1 MAHDIL
7 SAGVSVQ
14 VKDQT
19 SYAAVTAGTVSAAV
33 GFAEKGPIDTPT
45 LILSSEEFATTF
57 GSPISDNYY
66 LGMFAEKFL
75 DHSVGYFTR
84 IGKTSEYEVLTGTVL
99 PGLAF
104 TAVANP
110 ELFIELAG
118 FPEPNNGLYRVTWA
132 SAGATYSDVDAL
144 AVAINAA
151 FVNVTLA
158 DGATKLSAYVTAG
171 SSSSLLTFTSDVAGN
186 VTMTVLATEDAVEN
200 VVKVSGAAH
209 LGMVDGAS
217 SLDSNTYS
225 YSSVRVPVNEVAAS
239 AGTITGGAIV
249 TQAKL
254 NTLSAWNLVNIKI
267 DNDGTN
273 PYKEY
278 EDINIVPTVGTAAT
292 FSALQA
298 GNDPVAHNWVGTTFT
313 ITPAGF
319 YDFMSGDVTG
329 DINKAHT
336 VTLTFNNDPVNL
348 AGLISALNIALSG
361 ITTSGANT
369 LDDYLQ
375 FAIYNTTAIQ
385 IVKGIDATLYNLGS
399 QCSVAVADG
408 TGTIANLGY
417 TAVTNYSASGGDS
430 FYTAEG
436 VAAKIAAA
444 IAEGTASSS
453 IDVISIT
460 SNRTGTTSYIE
471 IEDAT
476 TTATSALATGAIF
489 DGIFTT
495 DDSDSGSNSSNDGV
509 ANFVAKDAGTWGD
522 SIKTRTYTTT
532 NPVTS
537 ALEYYI
543 EVYDG
548 DDSVEVWGPVNW
560 VTSTAANY
568 VVTILEAS
576 DYVRLDLGE
585 TIEYPDT
592 DTTITALTDTPPN
605 NADSGEPAYWV
616 LTGGGDGIPSID
628 AESDALVVSALGEY
642 TNKEQYEIDLLLAPG
657 FSGSSVVSKLQT
669 VGEARRDIIALV
681 DPPSFLSYTD
691 IIDWHNGS
699 YGAPASTALTSS
711 FVVLLWDWQRDY
723 DATNEQYI
731 DLPPSIYEAV
741 AIAKTQKNYSLWS
754 APAGIERGVV
764 GSISTYSKP
773 TAAQREYLYNDT
785 DPACVNPIVQFPSEG
800 ILIYGQKTC
809 LKTTKATNRINV
821 RRLVNSI
828 TRNVER
834 IGRKYVFKLHNA
846 STWASISR
854 EINSYLSNIQERG
867 GLTAFSVAFDSTTN
881 TATRIDQGIMY
892 GKIFIQPTK
901 VAERIFIDLTIQ
913 NTGAV
918 ATEA

>member
-19 SYAAVTAGTVSAAV
+19 SYAAVTAGTISAAV
-33 GFAEKGPIDTPT
+33 GFAEKGPVDTPT

-84 IGKTSEYEVLTGTVL
+84 IGKTSDYEVLTGTVL
-99 PGLAF
+99 PGLTF

-110 ELFIELAG
+110 EFFIELAG
-118 FPEPNNGLYRVTWA
+118 YPEPNNGLYRVTWA
-132 SAGATYSDVDAL
+132 SGGVTYSDVDAL
-144 AVAINAA
+144 AVAINAE
-151 FVNVTLA
+151 FLNVTLA
-158 DGATKLSAYVTAG
+158 DGVTKLSAYVTAG
-171 SSSSLLTFTSDVAGN
+171 SSSSFLTFTSDVAGN

-200 VVKVSGAAH
+200 VVKTSGAAH
-209 LGMVDGAS
+209 LGMADSAS

-225 YSSVRVPVNEVAAS
+225 YSSVRVPVNEVAAT
-239 AGTITGGAIV
+239 AGSITGSTLV
-249 TQAKL
+249 TQTDL
-254 NTLSAWNLVNIKI
+254 NMLTAYNKINIKV

-278 EDINIVPTVGTAAT
+278 EDINITPTTGIAAT
-292 FSALQA
+292 FAILQA
-298 GNDPVAHNWVGTTFT
+298 GLTPVAHNWIGTTFT
-313 ITPAGF
+313 ITLAGV
-319 YDFMSGDVTG
+319 YDFMAGDATADV
-329 DINKAHT
+329 NKLFT
-336 VTLTFNNDPVNL
+336 ITLTFNNDPVNL
-348 AGLISALNIALSG
+348 SGFIAALNTQLAA
-361 ITTSGANT
+361 TTTQGANT

-375 FAIYNTTAIQ
+375 FAVYDTTKVQ
-385 IVKGIDATLYNLGS
+385 IVNGIGGLSNFGS
-399 QCSVAVADG
+399 QCSIEVADG
-408 TGTIANLGY
+408 TGTIANIGY
-417 TAVTNYSASGGDS
+417 TTTTNDSADGGDS
-430 FYTAEG
+430 TYAAAG
-436 VAAKIAAA
+436 VAAKIATALV
-444 IAEGTASSS
+444 EGTASSS

-476 TTATSALATGAIF
+476 ATAENALGTGRPF
-489 DGIFTT
+489 EGVFTT

-543 EVYDG
+543 EVYDN
-548 DDSVEVWGPVNW
+548 DDSVEVWGPVDW
-560 VTSTAANY
+560 TTTTATNY
-568 VVTILEAS
+568 AVTILEAS

-585 TIEYPDT
+585 TIEYPNT
-592 DTTITALTDTPPN
+592 DTGTTLIDTPPN

-616 LTGGGDGIPSID
+616 LTGGDDGIPSID
-628 AESDALVVSALGEY
+628 SESDALAVSALDEY

-657 FSGSSVVSKLQT
+657 FTGSSVVSKLQT

-681 DPPSFLSYTD
+681 DPPSFLSYID

-699 YGAPASTALTSS
+699 YGSPASTALTSS
-711 FVVLLWDWQRDY
+711 FIVLLWDWQRDY

-764 GSISTYSKP
+764 GSISTYSRP

-809 LKTTKATNRINV
+809 LKTTKATNRIGV

-854 EINSYLSNIQERG
+854 EVNSYLSNIQERG

-913 NTGAV
+913 STGST
-918 ATEA
+918 ATEV